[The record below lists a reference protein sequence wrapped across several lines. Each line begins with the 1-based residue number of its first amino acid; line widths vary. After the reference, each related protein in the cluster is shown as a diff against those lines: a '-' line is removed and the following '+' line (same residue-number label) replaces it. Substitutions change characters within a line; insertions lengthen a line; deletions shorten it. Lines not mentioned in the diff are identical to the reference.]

1 MTNLMCNII
10 IICKYIIIV
19 EPFFRRHK
27 PLHQSVVLVVKHPIS
42 TFVETEKKTAIQYT
56 VCTVGRADT

>member
-42 TFVETEKKTAIQYT
+42 TFVETEKKTAI
-56 VCTVGRADT
+56 